1 MNATQR
7 RLEGKVALIV
17 GAGQTPGPKMGNGR
31 ATALLFAREGAQVLA
46 ADQNIASAEE
56 TVALIQSEGG
66 SAAAVET
73 DVTDESSIQRAVHDC
88 TQRWNRLDIL
98 HNNVGISVAGGDAPV
113 TEITVEAF
121 DRIMAVNLRS
131 VVLACKHALPIM
143 RDQGSG
149 VILTISSIAA
159 LVILYSSAQ
168 AGSIRIGTEGAYPP
182 WNAKD
187 ESGKLIGFEV
197 ELAGWL
203 CIYMKADCTLV
214 EQDWDGMIPGLIM
227 RKYDAIMAGMS
238 ITDERMKTINFSQGY
253 ADEVASLA
261 VMKGSSLEGMDTPKA
276 INLSTGGG
284 AAKKALKTLT
294 AALAG
299 KTIGVQTAT
308 IHQNFLE
315 SGDVGNVK
323 VRTYKTQDE
332 VNLDLAAGRIDAA
345 LAAAVA
351 FTDYAE
357 KSGKP
362 VVLVGPTFSGGA
374 FGNGVGVG
382 IRKADTQLLEDF
394 NKAIDSA
401 RKSGK
406 ISELAIRWFGFD
418 ASM

>member
-1 MNATQR
+1 
-7 RLEGKVALIV
+7 
-17 GAGQTPGPKMGNGR
+17 MG
-31 ATALLFAREGAQVLA
+31 
-46 ADQNIASAEE
+46 
-56 TVALIQSEGG
+56 
-66 SAAAVET
+66 
-73 DVTDESSIQRAVHDC
+73 HDC
-88 TQRWNRLDIL
+88 TI
-98 HNNVGISVAGGDAPV
+98 
-113 TEITVEAF
+113 
-121 DRIMAVNLRS
+121 
-131 VVLACKHALPIM
+131 
-143 RDQGSG
+143 
-149 VILTISSIAA
+149 
-159 LVILYSSAQ
+159 
-168 AGSIRIGTEGAYPP
+168 
-182 WNAKD
+182 
-187 ESGKLIGFEV
+187 
-197 ELAGWL
+197 
-203 CIYMKADCTLV
+203 V

-261 VMKGSSLEGMDTPKA
+261 VMKGSPLEGMDTPKA

-284 AAKKALKTLT
+284 DVKKALKTLT

-315 SGDVGNVK
+315 SGDVGSVK

-374 FGNGVGVG
+374 FGNGVGIG
-382 IRKADTQLLEDF
+382 IRKGDNSSTVGKRDAKLLKDF
-394 NKAIDSA
+394 NRAIDTA
-401 RKSGK
+401 RKKGI
-406 ISELAIRWFGFD
+406 ISKLAIKHFGFD